1 MCFATYIV
9 RTSLKYSRTSPSS
22 GTRLMLVNQVA
33 LGECCDFN
41 THQKHLKRAPA
52 GYDSCHGVKAM
63 ANNGSDFE
71 VCFYSFFVWVFQ
83 RICNHLWVAVDSIA
97 YVLLQHA
104 YMYVKVKDHSL
115 QPSLSLQDDEYAI
128 YDPSQQKLAYL
139 AEYTLDGDETGEKQV
154 VPDMSDD
161 TTTAQPVAAEP
172 LTIGLERLMLVVR
185 SVTHDLS
192 LLMVAIS
199 G

>member
-33 LGECCDFN
+33 LGKCCDFS

-71 VCFYSFFVWVFQ
+71 VCFYSFFLWVFQ

-97 YVLLQHA
+97 FVLLQHA

-115 QPSLSLQDDEYAI
+115 QPSLSSRMTST
-128 YDPSQQKLAYL
+128 PSMIHHSKSWLIWPSTRWMATRR
-139 AEYTLDGDETGEKQV
+139 A
-154 VPDMSDD
+154 
-161 TTTAQPVAAEP
+161 
-172 LTIGLERLMLVVR
+172 RNR
-185 SVTHDLS
+185 SYPT
-192 LLMVAIS
+192 
-199 G
+199 